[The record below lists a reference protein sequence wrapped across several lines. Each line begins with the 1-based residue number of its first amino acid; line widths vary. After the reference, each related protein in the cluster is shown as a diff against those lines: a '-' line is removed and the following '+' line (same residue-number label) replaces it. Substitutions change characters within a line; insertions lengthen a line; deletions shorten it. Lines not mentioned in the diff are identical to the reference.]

1 MQNMHGHLQI
11 ECGSNLSNS
20 NMDKHGVCAQ
30 LDKEE
35 SENGGPSYYLVLL
48 SPFFNIKKKNN
59 NNNNFSPIIILTK
72 GKSDKLITAMM
83 NC

>member
-48 SPFFNIKKKNN
+48 SPFFNIKKKKINKK
-59 NNNNFSPIIILTK
+59 IIIIIISPL
-72 GKSDKLITAMM
+72 
-83 NC
+83 

>member
-1 MQNMHGHLQI
+1 
-11 ECGSNLSNS
+11 
-20 NMDKHGVCAQ
+20 MDKHGGCAQ

-48 SPFFNIKKKNN
+48 SPFFNIKN
-59 NNNNFSPIIILTK
+59 NNNNFSPIININE
-72 GKSDKLITAMM
+72 GNSDKLITAV